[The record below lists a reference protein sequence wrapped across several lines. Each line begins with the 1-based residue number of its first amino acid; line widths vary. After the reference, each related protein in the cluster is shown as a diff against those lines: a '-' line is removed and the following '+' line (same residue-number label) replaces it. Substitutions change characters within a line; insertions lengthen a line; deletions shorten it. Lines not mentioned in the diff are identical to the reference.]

1 MPRVRA
7 AERARAAFYGQCVGR
22 LLWLQRERDEWVE
35 RKMGISAFGE
45 DEVMFDVVVLYRFRV
60 TGVELWEMELTLFFD
75 LKITVS
81 SFLFLII
88 V

>member
-7 AERARAAFYGQCVGR
+7 AERARVAFYGQCVGR
-22 LLWLQRERDEWVE
+22 LLWLRRERDEWVE
-35 RKMGISAFGE
+35 RKMGISAFVE
-45 DEVMFDVVVLYRFRV
+45 DEVMFDVVVLYRCRV